1 MNFGFWQTTCSCTIN
16 GIVKVGDEKEIKSF
30 ITRQLQYGKV
40 TTKEIVKTLRTY
52 DTTKICK
59 LYKRIFGEVP
69 TEKRGTENW
78 SITCLDGGKVYDWAK
93 DFATSRKMDRCLYGS
108 LSRAAHHWGYSSYDM
123 DAVYSKH
130 GYYAPTLKQHIVDEL
145 LKNCADPTSNYAK
158 RPMYGHTHLYFCS
171 PVYGH
176 ADYNKWRAIPIKGNE
191 RFCELVVK
199 YADRFFK
206 D

>member
-1 MNFGFWQTTCSCTIN
+1 MKTKKIT
-16 GIVKVGDEKEIKSF
+16 KKEI
-30 ITRQLQYGKV
+30 I
-40 TTKEIVKTLRTY
+40 KTLRSY
-52 DTTKICK
+52 DVTEICK
-59 LYKRIFGEVP
+59 LYKQIHGEIP
-69 TEKRGTENW
+69 TETRGGKDYQF
-78 SITCLDGGKVYDWAK
+78 TCLCGFKVYQWAK
-93 DFATSRKMDRCLYGS
+93 EFATSCKMMRQLYNILDRAS
-108 LSRAAHHWGYSSYDM
+108 HHWKYSIYDM

-206 D
+206 N